1 MSNLA
6 TLSVGLLVNAVS
18 FKSAISDAYRY
29 AGQESDRFSRRASE
43 GVKKTEQSYHSLGSA
58 IKSVSG
64 QLALLAG
71 TGFSLGV
78 VINTTRQYSQALSDL
93 SAITGATGEQLKA
106 FDKAAQQMGRTTE
119 YTASQAATALK
130 LMASAKP
137 ELMKTSDGLIKATN
151 SALILAQAGGTTLP
165 DATRTLALSLNQFG
179 ASAAEADRYINVL
192 AAGAK
197 YGSSEITNTAAAI
210 KNGGVAAAQARVSF
224 EELNAAIQVL
234 AEREVKAGEA
244 GTALRNVILM
254 LERGGDKTLKPSVVG
269 LSVALENL
277 GKKSL
282 STTSMVK
289 MFGLENVNAA
299 TILTKNVDKL
309 NELKTALTGTN
320 TAFEQAKTRTD
331 NLNGDLLSLTSAFE
345 GMIIQIGQSAD
356 GPLRT
361 GIQAVTGGV
370 NTLTDNFSTL
380 ANVAAYAVLPVIG
393 GRLTSSLQAQAKEW
407 YQLESASRSAARQ
420 QAETAKRAID
430 EANATIKLTEVQ
442 GKYIRQQELEN
453 PRHGVYVNYAKE
465 KSALIRQETEALA
478 KLDNATQ
485 KLAQANR
492 KLSFSTRAWSA
503 SLSVA
508 RGALSLIGGPLGAA
522 MLAGSAIYYL
532 HQQQEQAKQ
541 SAIEL
546 GRSTDQLIDSLRT
559 MNNLEVNK
567 RLFDTQDDIVKQKE
581 AIEEQKKLV
590 EARRQ
595 VMLSWQTVSKGRVKA
610 PFAPDAT
617 KKAAEATRIYKNE
630 VNNLGLMQEGLSKK
644 QSDINLLQARHAG
657 LLRDNYVE
665 IVNITDTLP
674 LMTAAGSEFN
684 RILST
689 GNKLLQERQE
699 LSVAIPL
706 ALPASTET
714 QAELNR
720 LQQQIELE
728 KLQGVERAM
737 LAAEQRVKNQDKS
750 DRERVRNKAAELYR
764 LQQANKEKGN
774 KGKEDKTELNHYQ
787 QLRREIES
795 AHTTSLQRIIQSE
808 QETLKKLN
816 ELDKSGVASHA
827 EVQHLKLLNA
837 ENHEKQRLDL
847 AEKYAPVKALV
858 RHEQE
863 ANAELKSLY
872 DARLLTE
879 QEYLSASKTLYQ
891 DSTKQKL
898 AEQAKQYTAPRID
911 MAGEVDPVV
920 QLKNQLAEQQALYDA
935 YYQNGIISK
944 ERYEQLVTAATNK
957 SKGSQLT
964 AAKEL
969 YASQGNFQK
978 MQMNLLDTVEQRTGN
993 ALTGMLMGTKS
1004 FSDSLKELT
1013 ASLAQSIIQDL
1024 IRIAMQAMIT
1034 NAVSG
1039 LFGGFSGGG
1048 AAASSA
1054 GASSAGTGA
1063 MGMST
1068 SWKSYVPNAKGGI
1081 YNSPSLSAY
1090 SGQIVSN
1097 PTLFAFAK
1105 GATGLMGE
1113 AGPEAILPLKRG
1125 PDGALGVR
1133 ASSSNAPA
1141 VSAAPQVYITIN
1153 NEQTE
1158 SQTSSGWEQFGSSI
1172 GQFVDGRYREL
1183 RDRDLR
1189 PGGPLWRR

>member
-29 AGQESDRFSRRASE
+29 AGQESDRFSRRASD
-43 GVKKTEQSYHSLGSA
+43 GAKKTEQSYHSLGSA

-71 TGFSLGV
+71 TGFSLGA
-78 VINTTRQYSQALSDL
+78 IISTTRQYSQALSDL

-106 FDKAAQQMGRTTE
+106 FDKAAQEMGRTTE

-137 ELMKTSDGLIKATN
+137 ELMKTSDGLIKTTN

-197 YGSSEITNTAAAI
+197 YGSSEITDTAAAI
-210 KNGGVAAAQARVSF
+210 KNGGVAAAQAKVSF

-254 LERGGDKTLKPSVVG
+254 LERGGDKSLKPSVVG
-269 LSVALENL
+269 LSTALENL

-299 TILTKNVDKL
+299 TILTKNVNKL

-345 GMIIQIGQSAD
+345 GMIIQIGQSTD

-361 GIQAVTGGV
+361 GIQAVTGVV
-370 NTLTDNFSTL
+370 NTLTDNFSAL
-380 ANVAAYAVLPVIG
+380 ANVIAYAVLPVIG
-393 GRLTSSLQAQAKEW
+393 GKLTSHLQSQVKGW
-407 YQLESASRSAARQ
+407 YQLESASRSASRQ

-453 PRHGVYVNYAKE
+453 RQHGVFVNYAKE
-465 KSALIRQETEALA
+465 KNTLFRQETEAFA
-478 KLDNATQ
+478 KLENATR
-485 KLAQANR
+485 KLTQANR
-492 KLSFSTRAWSA
+492 QLSFSTRALSISA
-503 SLSVA
+503 GLA
-508 RGALSLIGGPLGAA
+508 RGALGMMGGPLGAA

-559 MNNLEVNK
+559 MSNLEVNK
-567 RLFDTQDDIVKQKE
+567 RIFDTQDDITKQKE
-581 AIEEQKKLV
+581 AIEDQKKLV
-590 EARRQ
+590 ESQRVIMEQRRAISDSG
-595 VMLSWQTVSKGRVKA
+595 VWL
-610 PFAPDAT
+610 PFAPDQA
-617 KKAAEATRIYKNE
+617 KMAAEATRIYKNE
-630 VNNLGLMQEGLSKK
+630 LNNLELMQEGLSKK
-644 QSDINLLQARHAG
+644 QSDLNLLQARQSG

-665 IVNITDTLP
+665 MINITDTLP

-684 RILST
+684 RILSA

-706 ALPASTET
+706 ALPPSTEA
-714 QAELNR
+714 QSELNR
-720 LQQQIELE
+720 LQKQIELE
-728 KLQGVERAM
+728 RLQGVERAM
-737 LAAEQRVKNQDKS
+737 LAAEQQAQSHAQGQLNEVEINQI
-750 DRERVRNKAAELYR
+750 RAKAAELYR
-764 LQQANKEKGN
+764 LQQANQANKGRGGQ
-774 KGKEDKTELNHYQ
+774 GKEDKTALNQYQ

-795 AHTTSLQRIIQSE
+795 VHTTSLQRIIQSE

-816 ELDKSGVASHA
+816 ELDKSGAASQT
-827 EVQHLKLLNA
+827 EIQRLKTLNV
-837 ENHEKQRLDL
+837 ENHQKQRMDL
-847 AEKYAPVKALV
+847 AEKYSPVKALV
-858 RHEQE
+858 RQEQE
-863 ANAELKSLY
+863 ANTELKSLY

-891 DSTKQKL
+891 DSARQKL
-898 AEQAKQYTAPRID
+898 AEQAKQIVAPSID
-911 MAGEVDPVV
+911 IAGEVDPVV

-957 SKGSQLT
+957 SKESQLT

-969 YASQGNFQK
+969 YASQGSFQK
-978 MQMNLLDTVEQRTGN
+978 MQMNLLDAVEQRTGN

-1024 IRIAMQAMIT
+1024 IRIAMQAVIT

-1039 LFGGFSGGG
+1039 LFGGFSGAGG
-1048 AAASSA
+1048 GVTKAN
-1054 GASSAGTGA
+1054 GQL
-1063 MGMST
+1063 
-1068 SWKSYVPNAKGGI
+1068 VPMPPKLNAKGGV
-1081 YNSPSLSAY
+1081 YSSPSLSAY
-1090 SGQIVSN
+1090 SGQIVSS

-1105 GATGLMGE
+1105 GAGLMGE

-1125 PDGALGVR
+1125 PDGSLGVR
-1133 ASSSNAPA
+1133 ASSPNAQA
-1141 VSAAPQVYITIN
+1141 VSAAPQVFIQIDGN
-1153 NEQTE
+1153 GNAS
-1158 SQTSSGWEQFGSSI
+1158 SQAPAGLEAFGSQI
-1172 GQFVDGRYREL
+1172 ATFVDSRYREL